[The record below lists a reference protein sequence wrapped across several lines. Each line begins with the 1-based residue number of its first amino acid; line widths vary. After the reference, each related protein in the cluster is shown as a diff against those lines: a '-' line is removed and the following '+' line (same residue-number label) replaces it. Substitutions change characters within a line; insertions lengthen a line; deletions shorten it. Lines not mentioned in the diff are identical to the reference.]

1 MKNIHWVA
9 SGLFCLLVL
18 SGCDRF
24 KTPTPEHCRLAV
36 SNLLTVSV
44 ESVVEKEFG
53 SSSGEPGEVLAVEMV
68 KGLGTAVLTELAMDD
83 RKVAWCEVNMSVH
96 DANCVRVAQNAEEAK
111 DCGFYMDLEQ
121 GLKKQ

>member
-1 MKNIHWVA
+1 MKSIHWMR

-24 KTPTPEHCRLAV
+24 EAPTPEQCRLAV
-36 SNLLTVSV
+36 GNLLSVSV
-44 ESVVEKEFG
+44 EGAIEQEMGPSE
-53 SSSGEPGEVLAVEMV
+53 GEPGEVLAREIV
-68 KGLGTAVLTELAMDD
+68 KGLGTAFVAELSLDD